1 MENNILCLFADRMG
15 LRSNLSLVE
24 VNNGKVDTMAVM
36 PLLISA
42 FVGQTAVWI
51 CDRSFLY
58 TTSISIHISNVKVIS
73 HQKTPFVVGGTWYV
87 QWWLVSQV
95 SIFVLLLVSTI
106 KIKVYIFFL
115 YLYAFRWNANIF
127 LAENNLT
134 FANLVKVPPYVSVK
148 PEV

>member
-1 MENNILCLFADRMG
+1 M
-15 LRSNLSLVE
+15 
-24 VNNGKVDTMAVM
+24 
-36 PLLISA
+36 
-42 FVGQTAVWI
+42 
-51 CDRSFLY
+51 
-58 TTSISIHISNVKVIS
+58 KVIS

-87 QWWLVSQV
+87 QWWLVIQV

-106 KIKVYIFFL
+106 KIKVYIYIYIYIYI
-115 YLYAFRWNANIF
+115 YLYAFRCNVNIF

>member
-1 MENNILCLFADRMG
+1 MENNILCLFADRIG

-24 VNNGKVDTMAVM
+24 VNNGNVDTMAVM

-51 CDRSFLY
+51 GDRSFLY
-58 TTSISIHISNVKVIS
+58 TTSISIHISNMKVIS
-73 HQKTPFVVGGTWYV
+73 HQKTPFMVGGTWYV
-87 QWWLVSQV
+87 QWWLVIQV

-106 KIKVYIFFL
+106 KIKVYFL
-115 YLYAFRWNANIF
+115 YLYAFHWNVNIF
-127 LAENNLT
+127 LAVNNLT
-134 FANLVKVPPYVSVK
+134 FANLVKIPPYVSVK